1 MKLNLNKVLLAAVLC
16 LPATAFAHPGHG
28 GHGFLDGFVHPFL
41 GLDHVLA
48 MAMVGTWSVLHG
60 RRVWQAPALFMAMLA
75 MGAVA
80 GQGGITLPVLEPMV
94 AASVVLLGL
103 MLAMPLRLNETAA
116 LGLIGGF
123 AFCHGL
129 AHGSEL
135 SSGTNVLA
143 GMLLGSA
150 VLHGLGMLL
159 AHSALRQRQ
168 HWARALGQAV
178 AWAGGALVVSTLL

>member
-1 MKLNLNKVLLAAVLC
+1 MKLNLNTIFLAAVLW

-28 GHGFLDGFVHPFL
+28 GHGFLDGFAHPFM
-41 GLDHVLA
+41 GLDHLLA

-60 RRVWQAPALFMAMLA
+60 RRVWLAPALFMAMLVA
-75 MGAVA
+75 GAVA
-80 GQGGITLPVLEPMV
+80 GQGGVTLPALEPMV

-103 MLAMPLRLNETAA
+103 MLALPLRLNETAA

-129 AHGSEL
+129 AHGGEL
-135 SSGTNVLA
+135 SSGTHVLA

-150 VLHGLGMLL
+150 ALHGLGMLL
-159 AHSALRQRQ
+159 AYAALRQRP
-168 HWARALGQAV
+168 HWTRALGQAV

>member
-28 GHGFLDGFVHPFL
+28 GHGFLDGFAHPFL

-48 MAMVGTWSVLHG
+48 MAMVGIWSVLHG
-60 RRVWQAPALFMAMLA
+60 RRVWHAPALFMAMLA

-103 MLAMPLRLNETAA
+103 MLALPLRLNENVA
-116 LGLIGGF
+116 LGLIGSF

-129 AHGSEL
+129 AHGGEL
-135 SSGTNVLA
+135 SSGTHVLA

-150 VLHGLGMLL
+150 VLHGFGMLL
-159 AHSALRQRQ
+159 AHTALRQRQ

-178 AWAGGALVVSTLL
+178 ALMGGALVVSTLF

>member
-1 MKLNLNKVLLAAVLC
+1 MKLNLNSILLAVVLC
-16 LPATAFAHPGHG
+16 LPATALAHPGHG
-28 GHGFLDGFVHPFL
+28 GNGFLGGFAHPFL
-41 GLDHVLA
+41 GLDHLLA

-75 MGAVA
+75 IGAVA
-80 GQGGITLPVLEPMV
+80 GQGGIALPGLEPMV

-103 MLAMPLRLNETAA
+103 MLAMPLRLDENLA

-129 AHGSEL
+129 AHGSAL
-135 SSGTNVLA
+135 SSGTHVLA

-150 VLHGLGMLL
+150 VLHGIGMLL
-159 AHSALRQRQ
+159 AHLALRHRQ
-168 HWARALGQAV
+168 GRAHALGRAV
-178 AWAGGALVVSTLL
+178 AWVGGALVVSTLL

>member
-1 MKLNLNKVLLAAVLC
+1 MKLNLKEVLLVAILC

-28 GHGFLDGFVHPFL
+28 GHGFLGGFVHPFL

-75 MGAVA
+75 IGAVA
-80 GQGGITLPVLEPMV
+80 GQGGIALPVLEPMV

-103 MLAMPLRLNETAA
+103 MLAMPLRLNESVA
-116 LGLIGGF
+116 LGVIGGF

-129 AHGSEL
+129 AHGGEL
-135 SSGTNVLA
+135 SSGTNVLV

-159 AHSALRQRQ
+159 AHSALRHRQ
-168 HWARALGQAV
+168 EWARALGRAV
-178 AWAGGALVVSTLL
+178 AWVGGALVVSTLL